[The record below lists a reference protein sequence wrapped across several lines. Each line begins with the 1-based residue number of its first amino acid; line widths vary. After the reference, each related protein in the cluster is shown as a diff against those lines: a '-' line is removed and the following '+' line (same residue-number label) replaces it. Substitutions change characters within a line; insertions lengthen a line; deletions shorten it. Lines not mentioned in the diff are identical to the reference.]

1 MVIFDAVASKAH
13 NTKDLGF
20 LMDVRR
26 ACGAFSQA
34 RQIFWMIP
42 GMMNGPLNSPFA
54 KKKQVGNQER
64 LVPKPKKHN
73 CSSVGLHP
81 ISGRTFQKD
90 VPVVANVPADL
101 EERANETATAGSAS
115 DGREASSR
123 VTPGNVEWAAG
134 WAAGSEG
141 QGASSV
147 GNLGGV
153 RQEGGAW

>member
-1 MVIFDAVASKAH
+1 MAPSIVPLPEEA
-13 NTKDLGF
+13 G
-20 LMDVRR
+20 REPR
-26 ACGAFSQA
+26 ATC
-34 RQIFWMIP
+34 P
-42 GMMNGPLNSPFA
+42 EA
-54 KKKQVGNQER
+54 KE
-64 LVPKPKKHN
+64 HT

-90 VPVVANVPADL
+90 VPVVANAPADL
-101 EERANETATAGSAS
+101 EELANETATAGSAS
-115 DGREASSR
+115 DGREASNR

-141 QGASSV
+141 QGASSSGDQGGNEQAGAAPEGQGASSVGHDGQESAAAEGQGASSV